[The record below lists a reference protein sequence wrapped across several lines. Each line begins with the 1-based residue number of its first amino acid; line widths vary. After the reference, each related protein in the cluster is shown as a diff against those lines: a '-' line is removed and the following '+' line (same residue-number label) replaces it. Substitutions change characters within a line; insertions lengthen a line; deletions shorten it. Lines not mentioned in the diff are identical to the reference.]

1 MGTVLTR
8 QTRGHDAGERVFTGG
23 TRCRTRVWCDML
35 ARDTEGRRCGTIAKV
50 RRYREKNASWL
61 EAPSQPAL
69 PAVRILRRGPCDSK
83 STARGATM
91 AKRDHDKDQ
100 DIDQAG
106 ERGGDT
112 GPSSKKGDGA
122 GAERGDWRR
131 NHPIHSGPTR
141 GKGTG
146 GTNSKRS
153 GSDSNASQ

>member
-1 MGTVLTR
+1 
-8 QTRGHDAGERVFTGG
+8 
-23 TRCRTRVWCDML
+23 
-35 ARDTEGRRCGTIAKV
+35 
-50 RRYREKNASWL
+50 
-61 EAPSQPAL
+61 
-69 PAVRILRRGPCDSK
+69 
-83 STARGATM
+83 M

-112 GPSSKKGDGA
+112 GPSSKKGAGA

-131 NHPIHSGPTR
+131 NHPVHSGSTR

-146 GTNSKRS
+146 GTNSKCS